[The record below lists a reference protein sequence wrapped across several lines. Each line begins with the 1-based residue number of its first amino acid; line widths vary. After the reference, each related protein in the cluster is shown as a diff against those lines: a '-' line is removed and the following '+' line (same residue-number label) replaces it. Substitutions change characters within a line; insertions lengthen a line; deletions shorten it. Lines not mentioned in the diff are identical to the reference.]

1 MYGLYGI
8 KHHIVEISGDVTDA
22 GQTNE
27 GTREVR
33 TNEPLDVG
41 RLSFAKYYTVVK
53 SVINDLTG
61 TTQDNSRQHTPQCNV
76 ATCGTLWH
84 FL

>member
-1 MYGLYGI
+1 M
-8 KHHIVEISGDVTDA
+8 EISGDVTDV

-27 GTREVR
+27 GTREDR
-33 TNEPLDVG
+33 ANEPLDVG
-41 RLSFAKYYTVVK
+41 RLSFAKYHTFVK

-76 ATCGTLWH
+76 ATCGTFRH